1 MLFIVYYEEPLFGKH
16 IVHFKRIVFWFAL
29 IRNAVHEKGVKYEP
43 SISQYPSEC
52 FVYSAASDVFQVS
65 NLSGRIPESIPVS

>member
-1 MLFIVYYEEPLFGKH
+1 MRKGL
-16 IVHFKRIVFWFAL
+16 
-29 IRNAVHEKGVKYEP
+29 NMKGVKYET

>member
-29 IRNAVHEKGVKYEP
+29 IRNAVHEKGVKYER
-43 SISQYPSEC
+43 
-52 FVYSAASDVFQVS
+52 
-65 NLSGRIPESIPVS
+65 G